1 MHVAIV
7 GADGQL
13 GTDLAKILS
22 DWNPVRLSHAEID
35 IRASLQVRDV
45 LFQIRPHAVI
55 NTAAFNR
62 VDDCEDDPETAFA
75 VNAYGARN
83 LARVCSI
90 LDCIM
95 VHISTDYVF
104 GGEKTSPYTE
114 ADSPNPLSVYGV
126 SKLAG
131 EFFVRSICPKHFVV
145 RTSGLYGIAGS
156 KAKGGNF
163 VQTMIRLAREGKAIR
178 VVDDQV
184 LTPTYTRDLAE
195 KLKELL
201 PTNFYGLYHVTN
213 SGQCSWYDFAAQIFA
228 LTGLTPDL
236 VPITSGAFGAKA
248 RRPKYSVLAAD
259 RLSEHGFEQL
269 RDWKEALKDYLRA
282 NG

>member
-1 MHVAIV
+1 MRVAII
-7 GADGQL
+7 GSDGQL
-13 GTDLAKILS
+13 GSDLVKVLS
-22 DWNPVRLSHAEID
+22 DWNPVRLSHGELD
-35 IRASLQVRDV
+35 VREPLQVKDT
-45 LFQIRPHAVI
+45 LCQIKPHAII

-83 LARVCSI
+83 LARVCSM
-90 LDCIM
+90 LDCVM
-95 VHISTDYVF
+95 VHISTDYIF

-131 EFFVRSICPKHFVV
+131 EFFVRNICAKHFVV
-145 RTSGLYGIAGS
+145 RTSGLYGESGS

-163 VQTMIRLAREGKAIR
+163 VQTMIRLARAGKAIR

-184 LTPTYTRDLAE
+184 LTPTYTKDLAE
-195 KLKELL
+195 KLKELVQ
-201 PTNFYGLYHVTN
+201 TSFYGLYHITN
-213 SGQCSWYDFAAQIFA
+213 SGQCSWYDFAAQIFV
-228 LTGLTPDL
+228 LTGLSPQL
-236 VPITSGAFGAKA
+236 LPITSEAFGAKA
-248 RRPKYSVLAAD
+248 RRPNYSVLAAE
-259 RLSEHGFEQL
+259 RLNEHGLEQL

-282 NG
+282 KG